1 MHSIE
6 HLHQR
11 VGTPVVSFV
20 YLEITSMHMA
30 LGPSTTHHKLSLA
43 YLENTCLI
51 QHFYIVLCC
60 KIILAMKC

>member
-6 HLHQR
+6 HLHRR

-43 YLENTCLI
+43 YLENTSLI
-51 QHFYIVLCC
+51 QHFYIV
-60 KIILAMKC
+60 